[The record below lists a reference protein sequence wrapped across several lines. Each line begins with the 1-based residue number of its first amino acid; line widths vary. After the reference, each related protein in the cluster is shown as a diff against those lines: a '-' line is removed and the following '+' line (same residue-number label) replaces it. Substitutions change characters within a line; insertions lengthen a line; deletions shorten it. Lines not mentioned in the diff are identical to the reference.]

1 MYGDQ
6 FWRIFMRIL
15 GLKGEWKMG
24 NHSTDEFLTC
34 GDFVHPKG
42 FNIFAPFTRNW
53 RSRLNLNVRR
63 RFYNLAMRRTL
74 LKQIKTGVSQL
85 SCHVVMQPRLCR
97 SISSKVMVLTVCRS
111 NFRPYRSTLI
121 WLRVWRE
128 NFWTARRD
136 IVSTVKVFA
145 WADYTL
151 LVWTEHL
158 SAWIFDR
165 SKISS
170 CMSHV

>member
-1 MYGDQ
+1 MYGDP

-97 SISSKVMVLTVCRS
+97 SISSKVMVLTAHRS
-111 NFRPYRSTLI
+111 NFRSYRLYI
-121 WLRVWRE
+121 WLWVWRE
-128 NFWTARRD
+128 NVWTTRRV
-136 IVSTVKVFA
+136 IVSTFKEFA
-145 WADYTL
+145 WVDFTL
-151 LVWTEHL
+151 LVWTEQL
-158 SAWIFDR
+158 RA
-165 SKISS
+165 
-170 CMSHV
+170 